1 MPQQNL
7 FIKIQVRAVTHCTHL
22 LKVWTKPVFATKPS
36 HSIELDD
43 EVIFGHKVAADC
55 SHHVLKLASTELWN
69 QGRDLSKTVK
79 KSSIIDRTVA
89 TVNMHEDSMCYPHIA
104 DRQHNVMM

>member
-1 MPQQNL
+1 MPQKNL
-7 FIKIQVRAVTHCTHL
+7 FIIKIQVRAVTHCTHL
-22 LKVWTKPVFATKPS
+22 LKAWTKPVYAMQPS
-36 HSIELDD
+36 HSV
-43 EVIFGHKVAADC
+43 VIRGHKVAADC
-55 SHHVLKLASTELWN
+55 SHPVLKLASTELWN